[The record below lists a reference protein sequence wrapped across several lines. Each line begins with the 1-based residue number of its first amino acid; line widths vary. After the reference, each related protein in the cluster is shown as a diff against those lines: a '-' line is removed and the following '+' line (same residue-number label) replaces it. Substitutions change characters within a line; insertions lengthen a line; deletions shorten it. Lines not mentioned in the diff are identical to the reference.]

1 MLKHK
6 NYLLINTLLLGKIIL
21 NIIIL
26 YFLIDFKPPLSD
38 KLEHLYL
45 YYIKLFILFFII
57 LSVFFNILLLNK
69 FYKKYWSYLLLDI
82 YTIILLIIFFV
93 ENDLTNTMFL
103 TLVFPF
109 SLMPIFI
116 AAGDSN
122 NLSIFNFYGIIIF
135 IILMWI
141 YSFIFVPIGFYK
153 FIKKIIYEN
162 ILKK

>member
-6 NYLLINTLLLGKIIL
+6 NYLLINSLLLDKIIL

-93 ENDLTNTMFL
+93 ENDLYIFFM
-103 TLVFPF
+103 LVVTFPL
-109 SLMPIFI
+109 SLMGVFMG
-116 AAGDSN
+116 AADSN
-122 NLSIFNFYGIIIF
+122 NMTFFKFYGF
-135 IILMWI
+135 IILLIIIWI